1 MTAGRR
7 IPTVLVAISAAAVLL
22 VPAAPAAAQG
32 VLLDVTVTSQP
43 DALNMFV
50 KTSTDPKYHAELI
63 ASPRRLVIDRED
75 TVYAWRRI
83 PLTVGIDPVAQI
95 RGSQYR
101 KGVTRIVFDLTHDVG
116 YAIREDED
124 GLAIVIPTAPGASR
138 AMAMNAGAPP
148 ATAAAPA
155 KTDAAVPR
163 PGPTRIAQAPPAPA
177 APAAPERPSNG
188 SRLISFDFKDAD
200 VVNLLRILAAE
211 STKNIVIGD
220 DVKGKMSIALRNEP
234 WDVAF
239 QTILD
244 TRGLQKIE
252 KDGVIRIVSNDQLLK
267 EREAQAR
274 VEESKLK
281 AETEI
286 RAKAAEAKLK
296 EQEAIARGRAVGL
309 ELAQLKAG
317 RPVKEETIRLAYAD
331 PEDIEKALL
340 GILGQ
345 LPAGIAPT
353 VPSGPPPIAAPPFS
367 ALYGTAQAPG
377 APAPTPSPTA
387 EILAKGITIRAHK
400 PTNSIFIRHY
410 EADLERIKKLI
421 REKLDVP
428 LPQVKIEARLNELNR
443 TDFFALGVSWGGAAV
458 RRLTTGG
465 DVLVGQGVSGQR
477 NTAAA
482 VPPIIPP
489 TGGIPPVF
497 FGDPANNPAL
507 TLANV
512 LPVSAT
518 TGLPLGGNIVNFPII
533 PGTFGTPASIAFG
546 LIARKLNVNLVL
558 DALEAENKTTSLSKP
573 EVVTTENAKATISLG
588 AEIPYATVSSAG
600 TQVQFK
606 EALLKLEVTP
616 TVIKES
622 GEITRVKMVVN
633 VENNS
638 QGALVPTTGG
648 TVPSINRRSATTQV
662 VVKEGETL
670 AIGGIRQRD
679 VTETVSKVPF
689 FGDIPVLG
697 LLFRSKSRTTD
708 PNRELVVF
716 ITPYVLKLD
725 VVQAPLAEQPKR

>member
-7 IPTVLVAISAAAVLL
+7 IPTVLVAISVAAVLL

-43 DALNMFV
+43 DALNIFV
-50 KTSTDPKYHAELI
+50 KTSTEPKYHAELI
-63 ASPRRLVIDRED
+63 ASPRRLVIDLED

-220 DVKGKMSIALRNEP
+220 DVKGKMSISLRNVP
-234 WDVAF
+234 WDLAF

-296 EQEAIARGRAVGL
+296 EQEAIARERAVEL
-309 ELAQLKAG
+309 ELAQLKARG
-317 RPVKEETIRLAYAD
+317 PLKEETIRLAYAD
-331 PEDIEKALL
+331 PEDIEKTLL

-377 APAPTPSPTA
+377 APAPTPTPTA

-421 REKLDVP
+421 REKLDIP

-518 TGLPLGGNIVNFPII
+518 TGLPLGGNIVNFPIL

-546 LIARKLNVNLVL
+546 LISRKLNINLVL

-616 TVIKES
+616 TVIKEA
-622 GEITRVKMVVN
+622 GEITKVKMVIN

-725 VVQAPLAEQPKR
+725 VVQAPPAEQPKK